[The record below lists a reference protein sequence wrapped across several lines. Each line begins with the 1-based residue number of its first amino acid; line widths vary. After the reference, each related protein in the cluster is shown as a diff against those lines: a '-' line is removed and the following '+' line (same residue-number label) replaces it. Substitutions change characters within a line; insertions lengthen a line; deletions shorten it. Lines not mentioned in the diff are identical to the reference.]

1 MRDPSHPK
9 WSHTCR
15 ILSVFLVTEACSI
28 LTLPTADRKL
38 LSLFRPISLP
48 IRGRVPSPPHA
59 YDTTVT
65 QLKRRSPEADTEGC
79 AYRSF
84 VSAVVRVAGW
94 IRMKTLKVLQ
104 CRRVSILIA
113 ACAVEKSETPLAP
126 TVAGPIAGVQITPP
140 KPLEPA
146 AGARIPGDRQPLTLL
161 LENASSNS
169 PRPLSYLFE
178 IATEPGFTNR
188 VFAQD
193 NVPPGDGGR
202 TALQLPA
209 TLTMGKVYYWRAK
222 ALDGA
227 NESAYS
233 NPNDFNVYTP
243 VAFDKPALITPIN
256 NDKTASQRP
265 NFAFSTAPRQGSPV
279 SVSYVVEISS
289 DSAFAAKVAVWQFNE
304 LPGSQQTFASAAD
317 LPGGVQL
324 FWHARAFESPVIGP
338 WSDTQVFRTPAPIL
352 PTPAPG
358 PGRAPGGSCS
368 SQTQPFNVVKC
379 RRDHSV
385 RTCRRIKSS
394 CSKKRWRAT

>member
-1 MRDPSHPK
+1 
-9 WSHTCR
+9 
-15 ILSVFLVTEACSI
+15 
-28 LTLPTADRKL
+28 
-38 LSLFRPISLP
+38 
-48 IRGRVPSPPHA
+48 
-59 YDTTVT
+59 
-65 QLKRRSPEADTEGC
+65 
-79 AYRSF
+79 
-84 VSAVVRVAGW
+84 
-94 IRMKTLKVLQ
+94 MKTLKVLGAAAL
-104 CRRVSILIA
+104 SILIA

-146 AGARIPGDRQPLTLL
+146 SGARIPGDRQPLTLL

-178 IATEPGFTNR
+178 IATEPGFSNR

-209 TLTMGKVYYWRAK
+209 TLTMGRVYYWRAK

-227 NESAYS
+227 NESPFS

-243 VAFDKPALITPIN
+243 VAFDKPTLISPIN
-256 NDKTASQRP
+256 NDKTANQRP
-265 NFAFSTAPRQGSPV
+265 NFAFSTARAPGLAGLGQLRDRNFVRQRLRG
-279 SVSYVVEISS
+279 EGGR
-289 DSAFAAKVAVWQFNE
+289 VAVRTR

-338 WSDTQVFRTPAPIL
+338 WSDTAVVPDTCPDSADAERQDRVRRQADRARAKPSRSTLSNAAAPSTGAHMSSDQVVVFEKAVASDLNKSSIGGGPYGLLRKTSGASCGGYACDIICAGDGSGQRTV
-352 PTPAPG
+352 G
-358 PGRAPGGSCS
+358 HPGR
-368 SQTQPFNVVKC
+368 F
-379 RRDHSV
+379 RRRANAGV
-385 RTCRRIKSS
+385 ERTEYGAEHPRR
-394 CSKKRWRAT
+394 